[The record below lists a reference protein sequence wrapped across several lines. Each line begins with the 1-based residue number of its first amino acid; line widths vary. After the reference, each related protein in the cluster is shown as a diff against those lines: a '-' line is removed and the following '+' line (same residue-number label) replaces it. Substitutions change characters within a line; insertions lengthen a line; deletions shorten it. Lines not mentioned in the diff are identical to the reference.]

1 MKYEMRIVLLSSS
14 FLFLTTISYSA
25 FAKSLSEFEVLLV
38 QDMRYETPSQ
48 TSEYK
53 AHAENEVILYVTSW
67 CSSCKK
73 AERFLRR
80 HNISFQRYD
89 IEKDMAALN
98 RYRQFGAQAVPV
110 MQVNRQLIVGFNEV
124 RLRQALN
131 LQ

>member
-1 MKYEMRIVLLSSS
+1 MRIVLLSSS
-14 FLFLTTISYSA
+14 FLFLTTSYSA
-25 FAKSLSEFEVLLV
+25 FAKSLCEFEVLLV

-48 TSEYK
+48 TSENK
-53 AHAENEVILYVTSW
+53 AHAKNEVILYVTSW

-98 RYRQFGAQAVPV
+98 SYRQFGAQAVPV

>member
-25 FAKSLSEFEVLLV
+25 FAKSPSEFEVLLV

-98 RYRQFGAQAVPV
+98 RYRQVPV